1 MVAAQALK
9 RGAWLG
15 AAGLAASLIMVLA
28 WHGRRPDPGLV
39 RFVPAGVMRHLAP
52 EDVLEVRVRVG
63 DRLQSFA
70 RSAAEGWHTAGTLV
84 SEERARRLDSG
95 LRFLY
100 VSAPQ
105 RIMQPEEYRGAAL
118 AEFGL
123 DPPQYSVEVRGATGA
138 PFVIHYGATHPQGLA
153 QYTRIG
159 GNEAIVLLPRFVG
172 EPWEALVP

>member
-1 MVAAQALK
+1 MVVAQALK

-15 AAGLAASLIMVLA
+15 TAGLAASLIIVLA
-28 WHGRRPDPGLV
+28 LHGRRPDPGLV
-39 RFVPAGVMRHLAP
+39 RFAPAGVMLHLPP
-52 EDVLEVRVRVG
+52 EDVVEVRERAG
-63 DRLQSFA
+63 DRLQSFM
-70 RSAAEGWHTAGTLV
+70 RSAAGGWHTAGTPV
-84 SEERARRLDSG
+84 SEESARRLDSG
-95 LRFLY
+95 LRFLH

-105 RIMQPEEYRGAAL
+105 RLMPPEDYRGASL

-123 DPPQYSVEVRGATGA
+123 DPPHYSVEVRGVTGA